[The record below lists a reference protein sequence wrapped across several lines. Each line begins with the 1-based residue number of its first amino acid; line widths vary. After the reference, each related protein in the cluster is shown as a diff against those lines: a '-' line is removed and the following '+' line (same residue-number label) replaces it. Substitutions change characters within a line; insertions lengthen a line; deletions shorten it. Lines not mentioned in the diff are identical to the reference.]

1 MKNNHIKNHNTI
13 EKIPLAD
20 LLEENQVIH
29 WISTNGRVLLIAF
42 FAIIALFFLAYR
54 ISFGNMVKSEV
65 NYINAE
71 NDYQRFAKEKTSTKQ
86 LENLDK
92 LRNILS
98 QMPELQSKYDGL
110 IARNLILE
118 NEAQLSLP
126 FATRAINRTKSENAP
141 FYSAYSSTT
150 LTIAEQK
157 YAEALTEALALKQSI
172 SNSEKNSKE
181 LLFAYNLLRVASLQ
195 QLLNLEKDE
204 LNTWSEWK
212 ALANANINNENF
224 KELLNQFNNEKLILN
239 NYIETRENFLRKS

>member
-1 MKNNHIKNHNTI
+1 MKNNHIKNHDTI

-20 LLEENQVIH
+20 LLEENQIIH

-42 FAIIALFFLAYR
+42 FAIIALFFLSYR

-65 NYINAE
+65 NFINAE
-71 NDYQRFAKEKTSTKQ
+71 NDYQRFAKEKISAKQ
-86 LENLDK
+86 LENLDQLK
-92 LRNILS
+92 AILS
-98 QMPELQSKYDGL
+98 QMPELEPKYDGL
-110 IARNLILE
+110 IAQTLITE
-118 NEAQLSLP
+118 NEVIASLP
-126 FATRAINRTKSENAP
+126 FATRAIDRTKSENSP
-141 FYSAYSSTT
+141 FYSDFSSNT

-157 YAEALTEALALKQSI
+157 YAEALTNALVLKQSLL
-172 SNSEKNSKE
+172 NSEKSNE

-195 QLLNLEKDE
+195 QLLNLEQDE

-224 KELLNQFNNEKLILN
+224 RELLNQFNNENLSLT